1 MVENLR
7 LSLLGNL
14 VISRSGVP
22 VTGFTSSKVPALL
35 CYLAVTRR
43 PHLRP
48 ALAGLLWG
56 EQPELTSQANLR
68 KALTNLHKLVG
79 PYVDITR
86 ETVAFNHDSS
96 YWLDVEAFEA
106 RTGRAAETVGIEP
119 LQEAV
124 DLYRGDFLE
133 GFYLRDAPGFEEWAL
148 GQRARFR
155 ELFVQALYAL
165 VVHHSQRGPVGHAAA
180 TDYVTRL
187 LALEPWREEA
197 HRQLMLLLAAS
208 GQRTAALTQY
218 ETCRQVLAKELGVE
232 PSTETR
238 EIYDLLVKGER
249 LPETLLTPLS
259 WQRESRV
266 VGACPFRGLAA
277 FREQDA
283 PLFFG
288 REQFTGRLLT
298 AMHHRPLVVVAG
310 SSGSGKSSVVFAG
323 LVPHLRSVEDWR
335 VADFRPGTHPFQ
347 ALAAAI
353 LPVISPQMTET
364 DRLLEAGRLA
374 EALAGGE
381 LDLCDVLEPALQRQ
395 GQAQRLL
402 LVVDQF
408 EELYTLCSETE
419 VRRRFVDALLTVAE
433 RAGHRREPCLVL
445 LLTMRADFMGQ
456 ALAYRPFADAL
467 QEASLLL
474 GPMNRPELQA
484 AIEKPAEAQGAAF
497 EAGLVQRILDDVGE
511 EPGNLPL
518 LEFAL
523 TLLWERNNH
532 GWLTHAG
539 YEEIG
544 GVEGALARHAD
555 QVYGSLEENEQAAA
569 RHVFAQLVL
578 PGEGT
583 EDTRRRATRAE
594 VGDDNW
600 GLVQHLA
607 DKRLVVTGRDTTGAE
622 LVEVVH
628 ESLIQGWGQLRDWIE
643 AGRAFRTWQE
653 RLRVALHQW
662 ETDRRDEGGLL
673 RGAPLVEAEGWLTE
687 RGSDLSEAERDF
699 VQAGVDLRTKEA
711 AEREAQRQ
719 RELTTAHQLAEAE
732 SQRADE
738 RARDAGRLR
747 RRAAWLGLA
756 LILALLAV
764 GVAVGYW
771 KRSANLATEKA
782 AAANVAEQQAGLATS
797 RELAAAA
804 VNAANQDPELGV
816 LLALEAVKAGDTVEA
831 ANALHATL
839 PGLHLMH
846 TWPYAAFCYG
856 SDLTGDL
863 RRAALLNPDGSV
875 TLWQLPTSSFINVA
889 EMQSVATLS
898 LPSPVTYCRLGR
910 DGARLFITRATDD
923 ESLAAEV
930 WDVPTQKLLFAL
942 PQGTGSVVCLT
953 EASPDMR
960 LVATLPCNS
969 VELTLW
975 EVATGS
981 QLFTWSTGHA
991 PIHSTNDPRWYGI
1004 DYFVFSA
1011 DGTRLVTAGIDGTT
1025 RVWDTATGQS
1035 QFILMGHDGQ
1045 VLEAEFSPNGQRLAT
1060 AGWDNTAR
1068 IWDMT
1073 PGMNAGKEI
1082 VHIERDNAVLVVA
1095 FSPDGEKLVTGN
1107 MDGVIEL
1114 WDAVDGGL
1122 LLSLK
1127 GNPGGVGM
1135 LVFTPDGEHLFSE
1148 AGDSQ
1153 TRLWDLSPD
1162 HELLTLL
1169 APVAMPLFSP
1179 DGAIV
1184 AAGTGD
1190 GRALL
1195 WDSQTGDLLHSLSG
1209 HSDLTFLAFSPDGK
1223 KLATTS
1229 WDGTGKV
1236 WDVHS
1241 GMELLNLPNNGD
1253 ALYFPAF
1260 SPDGRR
1266 LAAGTN
1272 SGAIKIWDAA
1282 TGQELLTLNGHTE
1295 PAYGVAFSPDG
1306 RLLASG
1312 SWDNTSRIWDA
1323 TTGEE
1328 LALIRHGSDAFW
1340 VAFSPDG
1347 SRLATTE
1354 GPGLARIW
1362 DITSLPPREVLTLR
1376 GHTSSVL
1383 AVVYSPD
1390 GTQLATGS
1398 FDGTV
1403 RLWDAASGQ
1412 ELLNLGL
1419 HTDGVIS
1426 VGFSPDGSRLVSGG
1440 WDGTVRVYALR
1451 LEELVALAQQRL
1463 TRSLTDE
1470 ECHRYLH
1477 VDTCPAT
1484 P

>member
-1 MVENLR
+1 MENLR

-14 VISRSGVP
+14 DICRLDVP
-22 VTGFTSSKVPALL
+22 VTGFTSRKVPALL
-35 CYLAVTRR
+35 CYLAVTGR

-56 EQPELTSQANLR
+56 EQPDLTAQAYLR
-68 KALTNLHKLVG
+68 KALTNLHQLVG
-79 PYVDITR
+79 PYVVITR
-86 ETVAFNHDSS
+86 ETVAFNRDSS

-155 ELFVQALYAL
+155 ELFVQALYTL

-187 LALEPWREEA
+187 LALEPWQEEA

-208 GQRTAALTQY
+208 GQRAAALTQY
-218 ETCRQVLAKELGVE
+218 ELCRQVLAKELGVE
-232 PSTETR
+232 PSAETR
-238 EIYDLLVKGER
+238 DIHDLLVKGER
-249 LPETLLTPLS
+249 LPDNLLIS
-259 WQRESRV
+259 VGWQRESRT
-266 VGACPFRGLAA
+266 VGVCPFRGLAA

-283 PLFFG
+283 PFFFG

-298 AMHHRPLVVVAG
+298 AMHQRPLVVLAG

-323 LVPHLRSVEDWR
+323 LVSCLRSAGDWR
-335 VADFRPGTHPFQ
+335 LADFRPGTQPFQ

-353 LPVISPQMTET
+353 LPVISPQLTET

-374 EALAGGE
+374 EALAGGG
-381 LDLCDVLEPALQRQ
+381 LDLGDVLEPVLRRQ
-395 GQAQRLL
+395 SQSQHLL

-408 EELYTLCSETE
+408 EELYTLCSESE
-419 VRRRFVDALLTVAE
+419 VRRRFVDTLLGLAE
-433 RAGHRREPCLVL
+433 RAGRRREPCLVL

-467 QEASLLL
+467 QDASLLL
-474 GPMNRPELQA
+474 GPMDRAELRA
-484 AIEKPAEAQGAAF
+484 AIEKPVEAQGAAF
-497 EAGLVQRILDDVGE
+497 EAGLVQRILNDVGE

-523 TLLWERNNH
+523 TLLWERHNH
-532 GWLTHAG
+532 GWLTHSG

-555 QVYGSLEENEQAAA
+555 QVYGSLAETDQIAV
-569 RHVFAQLVL
+569 RRVFAQLVL

-594 VGDDNW
+594 VGNEHW

-607 DKRLVVTGRDTTGAE
+607 DKRLVVTGRDTTGTE

-643 AGRAFRTWQE
+643 AARAFRTWQE

-662 ETDRRDEGGLL
+662 EADGRDEGSLL
-673 RGAPLVEAEGWLTE
+673 RGVPLVEAEGWLAE
-687 RGSDLSEAERDF
+687 RGGDLSEAEWDF
-699 VQAGVDLRTKEA
+699 IQAGVALRTQAA
-711 AEREAQRQ
+711 AERETQRQ
-719 RELTTAHQLAEAE
+719 RELSAAQQLAEAE
-732 SQRADE
+732 HE
-738 RARDAGRLR
+738 RALQQAKDACRLR
-747 RRAAWLGLA
+747 RRTAWLGLA
-756 LILALLAV
+756 LILTLLAV

-846 TWPYAAFCYG
+846 TWPYAALCFG
-856 SDLTGDL
+856 ADLTGDL
-863 RRAALLNPDGSV
+863 RRVALLNLDGSV
-875 TLWQLPTSSFINVA
+875 TIWQLPASLLTDIA
-889 EMQSVATLS
+889 EMQLVATLTT
-898 LPSPVTYCRLGR
+898 PSPVTYCRLGQ
-910 DGARLFITRATDD
+910 DGARLLITRVGEDG
-923 ESLAAEV
+923 SYVAEV
-930 WDVPTQKLLFAL
+930 WDVPAQKLLFAL
-942 PQGTGSVVCLT
+942 PQGASSVVCLT
-953 EASPDMR
+953 EASPDMK
-960 LVATLPCNS
+960 LVATLPCDS
-969 VELTLW
+969 VEMTLW
-975 EVATGS
+975 EVSSGS

-991 PIHSTNDPRWYGI
+991 PIHSTNNPTWYGI
-1004 DYFVFSA
+1004 DYFVFNA
-1011 DGTRLVTAGIDGTT
+1011 DGTRLVTAGIDGTV
-1025 RVWDTATGQS
+1025 RVWDTATGQA

-1045 VLEAEFSPNGQRLAT
+1045 VLAAEFAPDGQRLAT
-1060 AGWDNTAR
+1060 CGWDNTIR
-1068 IWDMT
+1068 IWDLT
-1073 PGMNAGKEI
+1073 PGANAGKEI
-1082 VHIERDNAVLVVA
+1082 VHIERDNSVVGVA
-1095 FSPDGEKLVTGN
+1095 FSPDGERLATGTL
-1107 MDGVIEL
+1107 DGAIEL
-1114 WDAVDGGL
+1114 WDALDGGL

-1127 GNPGGVGM
+1127 GNPGGGGL
-1135 LVFTPDGEHLFSE
+1135 LVFTSDGEHLFSQ
-1148 AGDSQ
+1148 ANDSQ

-1169 APVAMPLFSP
+1169 APVAIPRFSP

-1195 WDSQTGDLLHSLSG
+1195 WDSQTGELLHSLTG
-1209 HSDLTFLAFSPDGK
+1209 NADLTFLAFSPDGIR
-1223 KLATTS
+1223 LATTS
-1229 WDGTGKV
+1229 WDGTGKL
-1236 WDVHS
+1236 WDAHS
-1241 GMELLNLPNNGD
+1241 GAELVELPNNGD
-1253 ALYFPAF
+1253 TLWFPAF

-1266 LAAGTN
+1266 LAAGTG

-1282 TGQELLTLNGHTE
+1282 TGQEMLTLRGHTE
-1295 PAYGVAFSPDG
+1295 AAYGVAFSPDG

-1312 SWDNTSRIWDA
+1312 SWDNTSRLWDA
-1323 TTGEE
+1323 TTGEQ
-1328 LALIRHGSDAFW
+1328 LAMLPHEGDAFW
-1340 VAFSPDG
+1340 VDFSPDG

-1354 GPGLARIW
+1354 RNGTVQIF
-1362 DITSLPPREVLTLR
+1362 DITSLPPREVLTLK
-1376 GHTSSVL
+1376 GHTSAVL
-1383 AVVYSPD
+1383 AVVFSPD
-1390 GTQLATGS
+1390 GRLLATGS
-1398 FDGTV
+1398 MDGTV
-1403 RLWDAASGQ
+1403 RLWNAASGQ

-1426 VGFSPDGSRLVSGG
+1426 VSFSPDGSRLVSGG
-1440 WDGTVRVYALR
+1440 WDGTARVYALR
-1451 LEELVALAQQRL
+1451 LEELVTLAQQRL

-1470 ECHRYLH
+1470 ECRRYLH
-1477 VDTCPAT
+1477 VEACPAT